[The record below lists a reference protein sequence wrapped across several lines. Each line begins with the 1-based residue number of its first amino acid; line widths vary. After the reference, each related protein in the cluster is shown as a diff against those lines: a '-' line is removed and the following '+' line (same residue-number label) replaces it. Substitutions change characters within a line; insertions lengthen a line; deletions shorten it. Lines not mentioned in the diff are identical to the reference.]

1 MDGCKNQF
9 INSMQFRL
17 SASMAAAI
25 TLMAIIAGIF
35 SYLWSFD
42 EGLELQDEQLYRLGD
57 LVDAQ
62 RIAEPE
68 PNRHVYVSPIDP
80 ESRFV
85 VQWLVPA
92 PLHKPELEGI
102 PADLPDGLQTRLV
115 GDDQWRILVKS
126 LDDGKRVLVAQQT
139 EVRDEIARTGAINT
153 LIPLFILIPV
163 VLLLLGYLIR
173 KMFAPLKKMALQL
186 DSNADGDISVLF
198 EETFSG
204 QTTEKLATEIQPFV
218 AAINQLLLRVRESVK
233 LQRQFVRDA
242 AHELR
247 SPLTAISLQAE
258 RLVESSADSPLH
270 GRLVN
275 LHQATERTRVL
286 IEQLLTLARA
296 QDQLPAADTRISL
309 KAVLRELFEDL
320 LPLAD
325 HKQIEMSVTGEDLEI
340 YSQLIDLQILIK
352 NLIENALRYTPE
364 GGQVEIQLQRSPGIA
379 QLIVKDSG
387 PGIPAAEQVRVFD
400 AFYRVLGSGQQG
412 SGLGLSIVKTIAAR
426 LGVQVSLHNNPA
438 PATGLSFCV
447 TFINPVDINP

>member
-1 MDGCKNQF
+1 MDGRKNPF

-25 TLMAIIAGIF
+25 TLVAIVAGIF
-35 SYLWSFD
+35 SYAWSFD
-42 EGLELQDEQLYRLGD
+42 EGLELQDEQLIRLAD
-57 LVDAQ
+57 LVDAHH
-62 RIAEPE
+62 IAEPD
-68 PNRHVYVSPIDP
+68 PHRPLYVSRIDP

-92 PLHKPELEGI
+92 PTYKPELEGI
-102 PADLPDGLQTRLV
+102 PDDLPAGLQTRRL
-115 GDDQWRILVKS
+115 GDEQWRLLVKD
-126 LDDGKRVLVAQQT
+126 LEGGKRVLVAQQT

-173 KMFAPLKKMALQL
+173 KMFAPLKKIAAQL
-186 DSNADGDISVLF
+186 DSDVGSDISVLF
-198 EETFSG
+198 EDGFSG
-204 QTTEKLATEIQPFV
+204 QATEKLATEIQPFI
-218 AAINQLLLRVRESVK
+218 AAIRQLLLRVRESVR

-275 LHQATERTRVL
+275 LHQATERTRLL

-296 QDQLPAADTRISL
+296 QDQQPAADTRISL

-325 HKQIEMSVTGEDLEI
+325 HKQIEMSVSGEDLEVH
-340 YSQLIDLQILIK
+340 SQLIDVQILIK

-364 GGQVEIQLQRSPGIA
+364 GGQVEIQLQRSPGVA

-387 PGIPAAEQVRVFD
+387 PGIPAAEQARVFD
-400 AFYRVLGSGQQG
+400 AFYRVLGTGQQG

-426 LGVQVSLHNNPA
+426 LGLQVTLHNNPA
-438 PATGLSFCV
+438 PATGLSACV
-447 TFINPVDINP
+447 TFGCPAN

>member
-1 MDGCKNQF
+1 MDGRKNQF

-17 SASMAAAI
+17 SASMAGVI

-57 LVDAQ
+57 LVDAH
-62 RIAEPE
+62 RIAEPD
-68 PNRHVYVSPIDP
+68 PTRPLYVSPIDP

-92 PLHKPELEGI
+92 PTHKPELEGI
-102 PADLPDGLQTRLV
+102 PADLPEGLQTRLV
-115 GDDQWRILVKS
+115 GDDQWRILVKT
-126 LDDGKRVLVAQQT
+126 LADGKRVLVAQQT

-153 LIPLFILIPV
+153 LLPLFILIPV
-163 VLLLLGYLIR
+163 LMLLLGYLVR
-173 KMFAPLKKMALQL
+173 KLFAPLKKMALQL
-186 DSNADGDISVLF
+186 DQNAEGDISLLF
-198 EETFSG
+198 DEGFGEVAN
-204 QTTEKLATEIQPFV
+204 EKLASEIQPFV
-218 AAINQLLLRVRESVK
+218 AAINQLLLRVRDSVK

-270 GRLVN
+270 SRLVH

-296 QDQLPAADTRISL
+296 QDQQPAADTRISL
-309 KAVLRELFEDL
+309 KALLRELFEDL

-325 HKQIEMSVTGEDLEI
+325 HKQIEMSVSGDDIEV
-340 YSQLIDLQILIK
+340 YSQPIDLQILVK
-352 NLIENALRYTPE
+352 NIIENAIRYTPD
-364 GGQVEIQLQRSPGIA
+364 GGQVEIQLQRMPGVA

-387 PGIPAAEQVRVFD
+387 PGIPAAEQARVFD
-400 AFYRVLGSGQQG
+400 AFYRVLGNGQPG

-426 LGVQVSLHNNPA
+426 LGLQVTLHNTDA
-438 PATGLSFCV
+438 PETGLSVCV
-447 TFINPVDINP
+447 SFNNPV